1 MEPIGEIVLVGTYHF
16 VQQEETLTNK
26 EEEILKLVD
35 LLAELKPSKVAVE
48 WEKSAHE
55 DLNAEYTKSPEEYSM
70 NEIEQIGF
78 RLASQLNHEE
88 IFAINW
94 SGHLTQEDMILLNQS
109 IQTDHPAVLRVIE
122 NYSTPSIS
130 SGVSL
135 IESYRELNNK
145 EKNAEL
151 EKMYLSFLSVVHNG
165 QNIGHTFLSK
175 WVERELM
182 IVKNVFDIVEKPEER
197 VLLLVGG
204 DHLWMLTKLFEGK
217 GWKVINPFES

>member
-1 MEPIGEIVLVGTYHF
+1 MESIPEIILVGTYHF
-16 VQQEETLTNK
+16 VQHEDALLNK
-26 EEEILKLVD
+26 ELEILELVD

-48 WEKSAHE
+48 WEKSAQE
-55 DLNAEYTKSPEEYSM
+55 DLNLEYIKSTEEYSM

-78 RLASQLNHEE
+78 RLAGQLNHEE

-94 SGHLTQEDMILLNQS
+94 SGHLTQEEVIILNQS

-135 IESYRELNNK
+135 IESYQELNNK

-175 WVERELM
+175 WIERELM
-182 IVKNVFDIVEKPEER
+182 IVKNVFDIVGKPEER

-204 DHLWMLTKLFEGK
+204 DHVWMLAKLFEGK
-217 GWKVINPFES
+217 GWKVINPFDS